1 MPYQIGQDQLKQLGD
16 ALAEYFQ
23 EAWQDGVKGL
33 FDNMAR
39 GNMGVV
45 TAYLDQAKDTVA
57 NIRKKSNDKFG
68 IAFKPVLKQQISLYF
83 ANKNDIAGSL
93 VVVAETALKALASHI
108 PVPML
113 GTLVSQGLAIASTKA
128 QAELHT
134 RSVAEADKQLA
145 AKTGSA
151 AQGFFTS
158 DAQAGAAVTKSIDQY
173 KEICKF
179 IQTLPSTITTFDDAV
194 TFPAATFR
202 VQAAAS
208 AVNVALQ
215 DILQYLAAMQ
225 ERLGQI
231 QTVVDGYKTTVR
243 RDMPSG
249 VNAVLQKGYTDAY
262 QSGVADVGRNKYAAP
277 ALPNFTKPPQT
288 GGATQLAAY
297 LAHAVALGYYDAG
310 NRGPVVTRP
319 RAGAIS
325 VPPPPAFKR

>member
-1 MPYQIGQDQLKQLGD
+1 MPYQISQDQLRQLGD
-16 ALAEYFQ
+16 ALAEYYE

-39 GNMGVV
+39 SGMGLA

-68 IAFKPVLKQQISLYF
+68 ITFKPALKQQISLYLG
-83 ANKNDIAGSL
+83 NKNDVAAVL
-93 VVVAETALKALASHI
+93 VQVAETALKALASHI

-113 GTLVSQGLAIASTKA
+113 GTVVSQGLAFASKKA
-128 QAELHT
+128 QAELQT

-145 AKTGSA
+145 NKTGSA
-151 AQGFFTS
+151 AQAFFTS

-179 IQTLPSTITTFDDAV
+179 IQALPTNITSFDDAV

-225 ERLGQI
+225 ERMTQV
-231 QTVVDGYKTTVR
+231 QTVAASYRDTVR
-243 RDMPSG
+243 RGMPAA
-249 VNAVLQKGYTDAY
+249 VDAVLQKGYSDAY
-262 QSGVADVGRNKYAAP
+262 QSGVLDIGKNKYAAP
-277 ALPNFTKPPQT
+277 AQPNFTRPTQT

-297 LAHAVALGYYDAG
+297 LAHAVASGYYDAG
-310 NRGPVVTRP
+310 NRGPVLTRP
-319 RAGAIS
+319 RSGAA
-325 VPPPPAFKR
+325 VPPPLPFKR